1 MTDYERIAKD
11 FCKKHGV
18 TVAFRFLGNATNRL
32 WDETVI
38 RPHYRVTIKTT
49 RGQMTV
55 DFWDSLYSL
64 THDEK
69 PTEYEIFSCL
79 EKYEV
84 CDFYEWCTEYGY
96 NTDSRRAER
105 LWRLCRRQ
113 WASVQRV
120 FTDDQIAELREIN

>member
-1 MTDYERIAKD
+1 MTNYEQQAKD

-18 TVAFRFLGNATNRL
+18 KVNFRWIANEPNPL
-32 WDETVI
+32 WNESQI
-38 RPHYRVTIKTT
+38 RPHYKVTIKTE

-55 DFWDSLYSL
+55 DFWDSVYSM

-69 PTEYEIFSCL
+69 PTEYDIFSCM

-84 CDFYEWCTEYGY
+84 YDFDEWCAEYGY
-96 NTDSRRAER
+96 DSRRAER

-113 WASVQRV
+113 WESVQRV
-120 FTDDQIAELREIN
+120 FYKDQIAELREIN